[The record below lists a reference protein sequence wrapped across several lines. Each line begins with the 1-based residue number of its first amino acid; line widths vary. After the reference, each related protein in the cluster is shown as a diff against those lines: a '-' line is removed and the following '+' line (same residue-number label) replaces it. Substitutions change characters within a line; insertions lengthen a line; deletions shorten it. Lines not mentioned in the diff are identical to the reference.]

1 MIFVNSK
8 KDAKEMKD
16 MTDVNVKVK
25 VAKDVKKIKEIK
37 DKVKQEKSLNK
48 AKSLCMTNRVNT
60 EDKF

>member
-8 KDAKEMKD
+8 DAKEMKH

-25 VAKDVKKIKEIK
+25 VVKDVKKIKEIK
-37 DKVKQEKSLNK
+37 DKVKQEKSPNK
-48 AKSLCMTNRVNT
+48 AKSLCMTNSVNT